1 MLKRQ
6 QFTVIYARQPDIISP
21 SFYTQR
27 HWRCRQA
34 NKQTNKQTN
43 KSHRIDIKDMIR
55 VSEHR

>member
-43 KSHRIDIKDMIR
+43 KQISPN
-55 VSEHR
+55 

>member
-34 NKQTNKQTN
+34 NKQTNK
-43 KSHRIDIKDMIR
+43 SHRIDIKDMIR